1 LLNLTRYLATYWADN
16 GVRVNSV
23 TLAGVFNDQ
32 DEEFLANYNPKVPLG
47 RMANEDEYNGA
58 MIYLMSKAS
67 SYMTGSNMV
76 IDGGF
81 TAW

>member
-1 LLNLTRYLATYWADN
+1 LT
-16 GVRVNSV
+16 
-23 TLAGVFNDQ
+23 
-32 DEEFLANYNPKVPLG
+32 NYNPKVPLG